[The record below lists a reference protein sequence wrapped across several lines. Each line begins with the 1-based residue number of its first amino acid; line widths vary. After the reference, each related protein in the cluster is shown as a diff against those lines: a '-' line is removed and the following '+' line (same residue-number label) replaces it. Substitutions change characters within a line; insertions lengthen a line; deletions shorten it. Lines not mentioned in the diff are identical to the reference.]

1 MTTRSASKS
10 VRHSDPEAM
19 ARRRSRSVG
28 RAGWS
33 AALALLLFAVA
44 STALRAQD
52 ANYKLSANDL
62 LDFRVFQEPELDG
75 VIRVAGDGTAIFPLI
90 GTVNVGGKTVMQAT
104 EEIRARYRDGYLVYP
119 QVSLTVR
126 TYAQKLFT
134 VLGQVQKPG
143 SYDMKGSDE
152 ITLLQA
158 IGMAGGYT
166 KIANPGR
173 VTVKRQEAGG
183 GERVI
188 RLDAKRMARGDD
200 SASFYIKPGDVIT
213 VAESLF

>member
-1 MTTRSASKS
+1 
-10 VRHSDPEAM
+10 
-19 ARRRSRSVG
+19 VG
-28 RAGWS
+28 NPAGSTGGWS
-33 AALALLLFAVA
+33 VARIACAFLALLILAA
-44 STALRAQD
+44 GAQE
-52 ANYKLSANDL
+52 ATNYKLSANDL

-75 VIRVAGDGTAIFPLI
+75 VIRVSGDGTAIFPLI
-90 GTVNVGGKTVMQAT
+90 GAVPLVGKTITEAT
-104 EEIRARYRDGYLVYP
+104 ELIKARYRDGYLVYP

-143 SYDMKGSDE
+143 SYDMKGSEE

-166 KIANPGR
+166 KIANPGN
-173 VTVKRQEAGG
+173 VTIKRQTGGG
-183 GERVI
+183 GEQVI
-188 RLDAKRMARGDD
+188 KVDAKRMARGGD
-200 SASFYIKPGDVIT
+200 SASFRVKPGDVIT

>member
-1 MTTRSASKS
+1 MSIG
-10 VRHSDPEAM
+10 
-19 ARRRSRSVG
+19 RRCSQLS
-28 RAGWS
+28 
-33 AALALLLFAVA
+33 FAVA
-44 STALRAQD
+44 LKAVIVALCLSVLSVPALRAQD
-52 ANYKLSANDL
+52 ANYRLSANDL

-75 VIRVAGDGTAIFPLI
+75 VIRVSGDGTAIFPLI
-90 GTVNVGGKTVMQAT
+90 GAVPVVGRTVTEAT
-104 EEIRARYRDGYLVYP
+104 EAIKARYRDGYLVYP

-173 VTVKRQEAGG
+173 VTVKRLEGG
-183 GERVI
+183 GSERI
-188 RLDAKRMARGDD
+188 IKLDAKRMARGDD
-200 SASFYIKPGDVIT
+200 SSSFYIKPGDIIT

>member
-1 MTTRSASKS
+1 MTG
-10 VRHSDPEAM
+10 
-19 ARRRSRSVG
+19 ARRCSRFCSGGG
-28 RAGWS
+28 RGV
-33 AALALLLFAVA
+33 LLVLLLAAAVSPLA
-44 STALRAQD
+44 AQD
-52 ANYKLSANDL
+52 SNYRLSANDL

-75 VIRVAGDGTAIFPLI
+75 VIRVSGDGTAIFPLI
-90 GTVNVGGKTVMQAT
+90 GAVNVVGKTVTAAT
-104 EEIRARYRDGYLVYP
+104 EEIKARYRDGYLVYP

-173 VTVKRQEAGG
+173 VTVKRQQEGG

-188 RLDAKRMARGDD
+188 KLDAKRMARGDD
-200 SASFYIKPGDVIT
+200 SASFYVKPGDVIT
-213 VAESLF
+213 VAESMF

>member
-1 MTTRSASKS
+1 
-10 VRHSDPEAM
+10 M
-19 ARRRSRSVG
+19 ARRLSRFRL
-28 RAGWS
+28 RAGRV
-33 AALALLLFAVA
+33 ALPVLSLLLIFAA
-44 STALRAQD
+44 CSALRAQD

-75 VIRVAGDGTAIFPLI
+75 VIRVSGDGTAIFPLI
-90 GTVNVGGKTVMQAT
+90 GAVNMVGKTVTQAT
-104 EEIRARYRDGYLVYP
+104 EDIKARYRDGYLVYP

-158 IGMAGGYT
+158 LGMAGGYT

-173 VTVKRQEAGG
+173 VTVKRQQEGG

-200 SASFYIKPGDVIT
+200 SASFYIKPGDIIT
-213 VAESLF
+213 VAESLL

>member
-1 MTTRSASKS
+1 MARFCSRLSAS
-10 VRHSDPEAM
+10 
-19 ARRRSRSVG
+19 
-28 RAGWS
+28 AGKG
-33 AALALLLFAVA
+33 ALLALVLATVATGALF
-44 STALRAQD
+44 AQD
-52 ANYKLSANDL
+52 ANYRLSANDL

-75 VIRVAGDGTAIFPLI
+75 VIRVSGDGTAIFPLI
-90 GTVNVGGKTVMQAT
+90 GAVNVVGKTVTAAT
-104 EEIRARYRDGYLVYP
+104 EEIKARYRDGYLVYP

-173 VTVKRQEAGG
+173 VTVKRQQEGG
-183 GERVI
+183 SERVI
-188 RLDAKRMARGDD
+188 KLDAKRMARGDD

>member
-1 MTTRSASKS
+1 MLCAI
-10 VRHSDPEAM
+10 
-19 ARRRSRSVG
+19 SRF
-28 RAGWS
+28 RAG
-33 AALALLLFAVA
+33 AGKAVA
-44 STALRAQD
+44 VAFIAAACLAATAAGQD

-75 VIRVAGDGTAIFPLI
+75 VIRVSGDGSAIFPLI
-90 GTVNVGGKTVMQAT
+90 GSVQVVGKTVNQAT
-104 EEIRARYRDGYLVYP
+104 EEIKARYRDGYLVYP

-173 VTVKRQEAGG
+173 VTVKRIEEGG
-183 GERVI
+183 RESVI
-188 RLDAKRMARGDD
+188 RLDAKRMARGGD
-200 SASFYIKPGDVIT
+200 SASFYVKPGDVIT

>member
-1 MTTRSASKS
+1 
-10 VRHSDPEAM
+10 M
-19 ARRRSRSVG
+19 ARRCSRSC
-28 RAGWS
+28 RFAGYPVLL
-33 AALALLLFAVA
+33 ALAILSAGGHDAV
-44 STALRAQD
+44 RAQD

-90 GTVNVGGKTVMQAT
+90 GTVNVGGKTVTQAT
-104 EEIRARYRDGYLVYP
+104 EEIKAHYRDGYLVYP

-166 KIANPGR
+166 KIANPSR
-173 VTVKRQEAGG
+173 VTVKRLEEGG
-183 GERVI
+183 SERLI
-188 RLDAKRMARGDD
+188 KLDAKRMARGGD
-200 SASFYIKPGDVIT
+200 SSSFYIKPGDVIT

>member
-1 MTTRSASKS
+1 MPRCFSRFCSSA
-10 VRHSDPEAM
+10 
-19 ARRRSRSVG
+19 G
-28 RAGWS
+28 AG
-33 AALALLLFAVA
+33 ALLALALLVGPG
-44 STALRAQD
+44 SALRAQD
-52 ANYKLSANDL
+52 ANYRLSANDL

-75 VIRVAGDGTAIFPLI
+75 VIRVSGDGTAIFPLI
-90 GTVNVGGKTVMQAT
+90 GAVNLVGKTITEAT
-104 EEIRARYRDGYLVYP
+104 ELVRARYRDGYLVYP

-173 VTVKRQEAGG
+173 VTVKRVEGG
-183 GERVI
+183 REQVLRV
-188 RLDAKRMARGDD
+188 DARRMARGGD
-200 SASFYIKPGDVIT
+200 SAAFYIKPGDVIT

>member
-1 MTTRSASKS
+1 
-10 VRHSDPEAM
+10 M
-19 ARRRSRSVG
+19 ARRCSRFCASAGRGSVLVFLFL
-28 RAGWS
+28 
-33 AALALLLFAVA
+33 ALAVP
-44 STALRAQD
+44 ALRGQD
-52 ANYKLSANDL
+52 ANYRLSANDL

-75 VIRVAGDGTAIFPLI
+75 VIRVSGDGTAIFPLI
-90 GTVNVGGKTVMQAT
+90 GAVNVVGESVTAAT
-104 EEIRARYRDGYLVYP
+104 EEIKARYRDGYLVYP

-173 VTVKRQEAGG
+173 VTVKRQQAGG
-183 GERVI
+183 GEQVI
-188 RLDAKRMARGDD
+188 KLDAKRMARGDS
-200 SASFYIKPGDVIT
+200 SAAFYVKPGDVIT

>member
-1 MTTRSASKS
+1 
-10 VRHSDPEAM
+10 M
-19 ARRRSRSVG
+19 ARCCSRLNAS
-28 RAGWS
+28 AGKG
-33 AALALLLFAVA
+33 ALLALVLATVATGALF
-44 STALRAQD
+44 AQD
-52 ANYKLSANDL
+52 ANYRLSANDL

-75 VIRVAGDGTAIFPLI
+75 VIRVSGDGTAIFPLI
-90 GTVNVGGKTVMQAT
+90 GAVNVVGKTVTAAT
-104 EEIRARYRDGYLVYP
+104 EEIKARYRDGYLVYP

-173 VTVKRQEAGG
+173 VTVKRQQEGG

-188 RLDAKRMARGDD
+188 KLDAKRMARGDD

>member
-1 MTTRSASKS
+1 
-10 VRHSDPEAM
+10 M
-19 ARRRSRSVG
+19 ARSLSRLIA
-28 RAGWS
+28 RAGK
-33 AALALLLFAVA
+33 AVLPLLGLVFALVPA
-44 STALRAQD
+44 SRAQD
-52 ANYKLSANDL
+52 ADYRLSANDL

-75 VIRVAGDGTAIFPLI
+75 VIRVSGDGTAIFPLI
-90 GTVNVGGKTVMQAT
+90 GAVNLVGKTVTQAT
-104 EEIRARYRDGYLVYP
+104 EDIKARYRDGYLVYP

-126 TYAQKLFT
+126 AYAQKLFT

-173 VTVKRQEAGG
+173 VTVKRQQGG

-188 RLDAKRMARGDD
+188 KLDAKRMARGDD

>member
-1 MTTRSASKS
+1 
-10 VRHSDPEAM
+10 M
-19 ARRRSRSVG
+19 ARCLSRLRPRAG
-28 RAGWS
+28 RAS
-33 AALALLLFAVA
+33 LLALIFALAAAPVLPG
-44 STALRAQD
+44 QD

-75 VIRVAGDGTAIFPLI
+75 VIRVSGDGTAIFPLI
-90 GTVNVGGKTVMQAT
+90 GAVNVVGKTVTQAT
-104 EEIRARYRDGYLVYP
+104 EDIKARYRDGYLVYP

-166 KIANPGR
+166 KIANPGN
-173 VTVKRQEAGG
+173 VTVKRREEGG
-183 GERVI
+183 RERVI
-188 RLDAKRMARGDD
+188 KLDAKRMARGDD
-200 SASFYIKPGDVIT
+200 SASFYVKPGDIIT

>member
-1 MTTRSASKS
+1 M
-10 VRHSDPEAM
+10 DM
-19 ARRRSRSVG
+19 ARRSSKFVAIAG
-28 RAGWS
+28 RAS
-33 AALALLLFAVA
+33 AMLLLAVLA
-44 STALRAQD
+44 VPALRAQD

-75 VIRVAGDGTAIFPLI
+75 VIRVSGDGSAIFPLI
-90 GTVNVGGKTVMQAT
+90 GAVTVAGRTVAQAT
-104 EEIRARYRDGYLVYP
+104 EQIKARYRDGYLVSP

-173 VTVKRQEAGG
+173 VTVKRQQEDG

-188 RLDAKRMARGDD
+188 KLDAKRMARGDD
-200 SASFYIKPGDVIT
+200 SASFYVKPGDVIT

>member
-1 MTTRSASKS
+1 MQVLDCSIPARPL
-10 VRHSDPEAM
+10 VRACQILL
-19 ARRRSRSVG
+19 A
-28 RAGWS
+28 
-33 AALALLLFAVA
+33 AALLALGLGSAG
-44 STALRAQD
+44 AQEPT
-52 ANYKLSANDL
+52 NYKLSANDL

-75 VIRVAGDGTAIFPLI
+75 VIRVSGDGNAIFPLI
-90 GTVNVGGKTVMQAT
+90 GAVPVAGKTITEAT
-104 EEIRARYRDGYLVYP
+104 ELIKARYRDGYLVYP

-143 SYDMKGSDE
+143 SYDMKGSEE

-166 KIANPGR
+166 KIANPGN
-173 VTVKRQEAGG
+173 VTVKRRLEGG
-183 GERVI
+183 REQVI
-188 RLDAKRMARGDD
+188 KVDAKRMARGQD
-200 SASFYIKPGDVIT
+200 SASFFIKPGDVIT

>member
-1 MTTRSASKS
+1 MRCCPRSG
-10 VRHSDPEAM
+10 VC
-19 ARRRSRSVG
+19 
-28 RAGWS
+28 
-33 AALALLLFAVA
+33 LALLACLLGMAP
-44 STALRAQD
+44 LDAQEPT
-52 ANYKLSANDL
+52 NYKLSPNDL

-75 VIRVAGDGTAIFPLI
+75 VIRVAGDGSAIFPLI
-90 GTVNVGGKTVMQAT
+90 GAVSIGGKSVSEAT
-104 EEIRARYRDGYLVYP
+104 EMIRTRYRDGYLVYP

-126 TYAQKLFT
+126 AYAQKLFT

-166 KIANPGR
+166 KIANPGN
-173 VTVKRQEAGG
+173 VMVKRLVEGG
-183 GERVI
+183 GEQVI
-188 RLDAKRMARGDD
+188 KVDAKRMARGGTQ
-200 SASFYIKPGDVIT
+200 SSFFVRPGDVIT

>member
-1 MTTRSASKS
+1 MRCCPRSG
-10 VRHSDPEAM
+10 VC
-19 ARRRSRSVG
+19 
-28 RAGWS
+28 
-33 AALALLLFAVA
+33 LALLACLLGMAP
-44 STALRAQD
+44 LDAQEPT
-52 ANYKLSANDL
+52 NYKLSPNDL

-75 VIRVAGDGTAIFPLI
+75 VIRVAGDGAVSI
-90 GTVNVGGKTVMQAT
+90 GGKSVSEAT
-104 EEIRARYRDGYLVYP
+104 EMIRTRYRDGYLVYP

-126 TYAQKLFT
+126 AYAQKLFT

-166 KIANPGR
+166 KIANPGN
-173 VTVKRQEAGG
+173 VMVKRLVEGG
-183 GERVI
+183 GEQVI
-188 RLDAKRMARGDD
+188 KVDAKRMARGGTQ
-200 SASFYIKPGDVIT
+200 SGFFVRPGDVIT

>member
-1 MTTRSASKS
+1 MMRCCPRFCFSA
-10 VRHSDPEAM
+10 
-19 ARRRSRSVG
+19 G
-28 RAGWS
+28 RGVLL
-33 AALALLLFAVA
+33 AALFFAVGVHGI
-44 STALRAQD
+44 RAQD
-52 ANYKLSANDL
+52 ANYRLSANDL

-75 VIRVAGDGTAIFPLI
+75 VIRVSGDGTAIFPLI
-90 GTVNVGGKTVMQAT
+90 GAVNVVGKTVTTAT
-104 EEIRARYRDGYLVYP
+104 EEIKARYRDGYLVYP

-173 VTVKRQEAGG
+173 VTVKRQQEG

>member
-1 MTTRSASKS
+1 
-10 VRHSDPEAM
+10 M
-19 ARRRSRSVG
+19 ARGLTRFRCRGG
-28 RAGWS
+28 RAGVL
-33 AALALLLFAVA
+33 ALVLALAAVPV
-44 STALRAQD
+44 LRAQD
-52 ANYKLSANDL
+52 ANYRLSANDL

-75 VIRVAGDGTAIFPLI
+75 VIRVSGDGTAIFPLI
-90 GTVNVGGKTVMQAT
+90 GAVDVVGKTVTQAT
-104 EEIRARYRDGYLVYP
+104 EEIKARYRDGYLVYP

-126 TYAQKLFT
+126 AYAQKLFT

>member
-1 MTTRSASKS
+1 MSLCRTLIRL
-10 VRHSDPEAM
+10 P
-19 ARRRSRSVG
+19 
-28 RAGWS
+28 AGGLAVW
-33 AALALLLFAVA
+33 AFAWVALFSPDLQ
-44 STALRAQD
+44 AQE
-52 ANYKLSANDL
+52 ANYRLSANDL

-75 VIRVAGDGTAIFPLI
+75 VIRVSGDGTAIFPLI
-90 GTVNVGGKTVMQAT
+90 GAVPLVGRTITEAT
-104 EEIRARYRDGYLVYP
+104 EMVATRYRDGYLVYP

-126 TYAQKLFT
+126 TFAQKLFT

-173 VTVKRQEAGG
+173 VMVKRVEGG
-183 GERVI
+183 REELLRV
-188 RLDAKRMARGDD
+188 DARRMARGTE
-200 SASFYIKPGDVIT
+200 SAPFYIKPGDVIT

>member
-1 MTTRSASKS
+1 
-10 VRHSDPEAM
+10 M
-19 ARRRSRSVG
+19 ARRCSRFRAAAG
-28 RAGWS
+28 RAALLGLVI
-33 AALALLLFAVA
+33 ALAVP
-44 STALRAQD
+44 ALRAQD

-75 VIRVAGDGTAIFPLI
+75 VIRVSGDGTAIFPLI
-90 GTVNVGGKTVMQAT
+90 GAVPVVGKTVTAAT
-104 EEIRARYRDGYLVYP
+104 EEIKARYRDGYLVYP

-173 VTVKRQEAGG
+173 VTVKRQQEGG

-188 RLDAKRMARGDD
+188 KLDAKRMARGDD

>member
-1 MTTRSASKS
+1 M
-10 VRHSDPEAM
+10 P
-19 ARRRSRSVG
+19 RRRSLLFSVARFAALWSFVFLAVTAPG
-28 RAGWS
+28 RA
-33 AALALLLFAVA
+33 
-44 STALRAQD
+44 QE

-75 VIRVAGDGTAIFPLI
+75 VIRVSGDGTAIFPLI
-90 GTVNVGGKTVMQAT
+90 GAVPVVGKTVTQAT
-104 EEIRARYRDGYLVYP
+104 EDVKARYRDGYLVYP

-166 KIANPGR
+166 KIANPGN
-173 VTVKRQEAGG
+173 VTVKRRLEGG
-183 GERVI
+183 SEKVI
-188 RLDAKRMARGDD
+188 KLDAKRMAKGGDT
-200 SASFYIKPGDVIT
+200 SSFFIKPGDVIT

>member
-1 MTTRSASKS
+1 M
-10 VRHSDPEAM
+10 P
-19 ARRRSRSVG
+19 
-28 RAGWS
+28 
-33 AALALLLFAVA
+33 
-44 STALRAQD
+44 ALRAQD
-52 ANYKLSANDL
+52 ANYRLSANDL

-75 VIRVAGDGTAIFPLI
+75 VIRVSGDGTAIFHLI
-90 GTVNVGGKTVMQAT
+90 GAVPVVGRTVTEAT
-104 EEIRARYRDGYLVYP
+104 EAIKARYRDGYLVYP

-173 VTVKRQEAGG
+173 VTVKRLEGG
-183 GERVI
+183 GSERI
-188 RLDAKRMARGDD
+188 IKLDAKRMARGDD
-200 SASFYIKPGDVIT
+200 SSSFYIKPGDIIT

>member
-1 MTTRSASKS
+1 
-10 VRHSDPEAM
+10 VL
-19 ARRRSRSVG
+19 
-28 RAGWS
+28 
-33 AALALLLFAVA
+33 LALILAAPFFTAAV
-44 STALRAQD
+44 AQD

-75 VIRVAGDGTAIFPLI
+75 VIRVSGDGTAIFPLI
-90 GTVNVGGKTVMQAT
+90 GAVPLVGRTITEAT
-104 EEIRARYRDGYLVYP
+104 ELVRARYRDGYLVYP

-158 IGMAGGYT
+158 IGRAGGYT

-173 VTVKRQEAGG
+173 VTVKRVEGG
-183 GERVI
+183 REEVLRV
-188 RLDAKRMARGDD
+188 DAKRMARGGD
-200 SASFYIKPGDVIT
+200 SAAFYIKPGDIIT

>member
-1 MTTRSASKS
+1 MLCAI
-10 VRHSDPEAM
+10 
-19 ARRRSRSVG
+19 SRF
-28 RAGWS
+28 RAGAGK
-33 AALALLLFAVA
+33 AAAVA
-44 STALRAQD
+44 FIAAACLAATAAGQD

-75 VIRVAGDGTAIFPLI
+75 VIRVSGDGSAIFPLI
-90 GTVNVGGKTVMQAT
+90 GSVQVVGKTVNQAT
-104 EEIRARYRDGYLVYP
+104 EEIKARYRDGYLVYP

-173 VTVKRQEAGG
+173 VTVKRIEEGG
-183 GERVI
+183 RESVI
-188 RLDAKRMARGDD
+188 RLDAKRMARGGD
-200 SASFYIKPGDVIT
+200 SASFYVKPGDVIT

>member
-1 MTTRSASKS
+1 
-10 VRHSDPEAM
+10 M
-19 ARRRSRSVG
+19 ARRCSRFCAS
-28 RAGWS
+28 AGS
-33 AALALLLFAVA
+33 GALFTVLFLAAGLH
-44 STALRAQD
+44 ALRAQD
-52 ANYKLSANDL
+52 ANYRLSANDL
-62 LDFRVFQEPELDG
+62 LDFRVFQEPDLDG
-75 VIRVAGDGTAIFPLI
+75 VIRVSGDGTAIFPLI
-90 GTVNVGGKTVMQAT
+90 GAVNVVGKTVTAAT
-104 EEIRARYRDGYLVYP
+104 EEIKARYRDGYLVYP
-119 QVSLTVR
+119 QVNLTVR

-173 VTVKRQEAGG
+173 VTVKRQQDG

-188 RLDAKRMARGDD
+188 KLDAKRMARGDD

>member
-1 MTTRSASKS
+1 MAMASRCSSLCFLAGKGVLAAIFFILVASAS
-10 VRHSDPEAM
+10 V
-19 ARRRSRSVG
+19 
-28 RAGWS
+28 
-33 AALALLLFAVA
+33 
-44 STALRAQD
+44 RAQD
-52 ANYKLSANDL
+52 ANYRLSANDL

-75 VIRVAGDGTAIFPLI
+75 VIRVSGDGSAIFPLI
-90 GTVNVGGKTVMQAT
+90 GAVPVVGKTVAQAT
-104 EEIRARYRDGYLVYP
+104 DDIKARYRDGYLVYP

-126 TYAQKLFT
+126 TFAQKLFT

-166 KIANPGR
+166 KIANPGK
-173 VTVKRQEAGG
+173 VTVKRREGG
-183 GERVI
+183 DRERVI
-188 RLDAKRMARGDD
+188 KLDAKRMAKGGD
-200 SASFYIKPGDVIT
+200 SSSFFIKPGDVIT

>member
-1 MTTRSASKS
+1 MLF
-10 VRHSDPEAM
+10 
-19 ARRRSRSVG
+19 
-28 RAGWS
+28 
-33 AALALLLFAVA
+33 AALFLSLSLH
-44 STALRAQD
+44 ALRAQD
-52 ANYKLSANDL
+52 ADYKLSANDL

-75 VIRVAGDGTAIFPLI
+75 VIRVSGDGTAIFPLV
-90 GTVNVGGKTVMQAT
+90 GAVPVAGRTVAQAT
-104 EEIRARYRDGYLVYP
+104 EEIKARYRDGYLVYP
-119 QVSLTVR
+119 QVNLTVR

-173 VTVKRQEAGG
+173 VTVKRQQQGG
-183 GERVI
+183 GERLI
-188 RLDAKRMARGDD
+188 KLDAKRMARGDD
-200 SASFYIKPGDVIT
+200 SASFYVKPGDIIT

>member
-1 MTTRSASKS
+1 MALCCSRFRSS
-10 VRHSDPEAM
+10 
-19 ARRRSRSVG
+19 G
-28 RAGWS
+28 GWGVL
-33 AALALLLFAVA
+33 LALILAAPFFTAAV
-44 STALRAQD
+44 AQD

-75 VIRVAGDGTAIFPLI
+75 VIRVSGDGTAIFPLI
-90 GTVNVGGKTVMQAT
+90 GAVPLVGRTITEAT
-104 EEIRARYRDGYLVYP
+104 ELVRARYRDGYLVYP

-158 IGMAGGYT
+158 IGRAGGYT

-173 VTVKRQEAGG
+173 VTVKRVEGG
-183 GERVI
+183 REEVLRV
-188 RLDAKRMARGDD
+188 DAKRMARGGD
-200 SASFYIKPGDVIT
+200 SAAFYIKPGDIIT